1 MGTLTALLNLS
12 QNALQTSQ
20 AAITIT
26 SNNVANANT
35 PGYVRQI
42 ALWSESDTVSLS
54 SSANAE
60 EGASVKAVSQRDL
73 VLSYQIQHQ
82 TQSESSS
89 STESAALTA
98 LQSVFNITSTSSVA
112 ASTTIGTD
120 INSFFNSLAALQA
133 TPSDQSVRQA
143 VLNAAQVLSS
153 DFNGA
158 SKQVAQQTSSL
169 NQQAS
174 DVIGQVNSLTA
185 GIAALN
191 LQIESHGPSSDAGTL
206 EDLRQQDLTNL
217 STLIGF
223 DQTRTENNGLTLTTG
238 NGALLVSEGKSFALG
253 SNLTAGNVDVV
264 SAAGQSITSGL
275 IGGSLG
281 GILRARDLDLPL
293 VSDMLDTLAYAIG
306 NAVNTQNAA
315 GITPNGVPGGPIF
328 KLPASSA
335 TTAATISLATSDP
348 NAIAAAGVGEGSGG
362 STNADALC
370 SIANADLT
378 GGQTGAE
385 FYAAF
390 LTRLGSRVSMVAE
403 ENTTQQ
409 ASLKQLTTQQSAQSS
424 VSLDEEAASLML
436 YERSYAAAAKVFTI
450 VDQLMA
456 SALNLGEQ
464 TTVS

>member
-1 MGTLTALLNLS
+1 M
-12 QNALQTSQ
+12 
-20 AAITIT
+20 
-26 SNNVANANT
+26 
-35 PGYVRQI
+35 
-42 ALWSESDTVSLS
+42 
-54 SSANAE
+54 
-60 EGASVKAVSQRDL
+60 
-73 VLSYQIQHQ
+73 
-82 TQSESSS
+82 
-89 STESAALTA
+89 
-98 LQSVFNITSTSSVA
+98 
-112 ASTTIGTD
+112 
-120 INSFFNSLAALQA
+120 
-133 TPSDQSVRQA
+133 
-143 VLNAAQVLSS
+143 
-153 DFNGA
+153 
-158 SKQVAQQTSSL
+158 
-169 NQQAS
+169 
-174 DVIGQVNSLTA
+174 
-185 GIAALN
+185 
-191 LQIESHGPSSDAGTL
+191 
-206 EDLRQQDLTNL
+206 
-217 STLIGF
+217 
-223 DQTRTENNGLTLTTG
+223 
-238 NGALLVSEGKSFALG
+238 SEGKSFALG

-293 VSDMLDTLAYAIG
+293 VSDMLNTLAYAIG

-409 ASLKQLTTQQSAQSS
+409 ASLKQLTTQQSTQSS

>member
-54 SSANAE
+54 SFANAE

-153 DFNGA
+153 DLNGA

-185 GIAALN
+185 GIAAL
-191 LQIESHGPSSDAGTL
+191 
-206 EDLRQQDLTNL
+206 
-217 STLIGF
+217 
-223 DQTRTENNGLTLTTG
+223 
-238 NGALLVSEGKSFALG
+238 KS
-253 SNLTAGNVDVV
+253 
-264 SAAGQSITSGL
+264 
-275 IGGSLG
+275 
-281 GILRARDLDLPL
+281 
-293 VSDMLDTLAYAIG
+293 
-306 NAVNTQNAA
+306 
-315 GITPNGVPGGPIF
+315 
-328 KLPASSA
+328 
-335 TTAATISLATSDP
+335 
-348 NAIAAAGVGEGSGG
+348 
-362 STNADALC
+362 ADR
-370 SIANADLT
+370 
-378 GGQTGAE
+378 E
-385 FYAAF
+385 P
-390 LTRLGSRVSMVAE
+390 R
-403 ENTTQQ
+403 
-409 ASLKQLTTQQSAQSS
+409 S
-424 VSLDEEAASLML
+424 VFRCR
-436 YERSYAAAAKVFTI
+436 YT
-450 VDQLMA
+450 
-456 SALNLGEQ
+456 
-464 TTVS
+464 